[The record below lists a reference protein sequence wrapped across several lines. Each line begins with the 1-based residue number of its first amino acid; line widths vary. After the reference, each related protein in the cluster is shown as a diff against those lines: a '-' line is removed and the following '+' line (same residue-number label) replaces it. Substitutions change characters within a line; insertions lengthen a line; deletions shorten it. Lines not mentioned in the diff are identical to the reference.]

1 VTAGAAALLPD
12 KHAAIVTYCSNT
24 ACHNSEAV
32 ANLLAKQGYTNVR
45 KYREGIQDWV
55 AAGLPVESGL
65 AGAVHDRAS

>member
-45 KYREGIQDWV
+45 KYREGRECQINGV
-55 AAGLPVESGL
+55 TGLDTPS
-65 AGAVHDRAS
+65 